1 MLGHGPTPL
10 GRRPWTPGRRRGR
23 GAAAGWSGDP
33 LSRQRPLGLPLARH
47 RQGDSLADK
56 PRSGRP
62 PKLGPDG
69 DAVLRA
75 HVEAH
80 PDATLPEHAARL
92 EAATGVRLSPSHLSR
107 VLARLEVPLKK
118 RPWSPPSATS

>member
-1 MLGHGPTPL
+1 MSILAWVVLGTIAGYL
-10 GRRPWTPGRRRGR
+10 AGAIVKGDEAVNCKVVGQDKGR
-23 GAAAGWSGDP
+23 
-33 LSRQRPLGLPLARH
+33 
-47 RQGDSLADK
+47 
-56 PRSGRP
+56 

-80 PDATLPEHAARL
+80 PYATLPEHAARL
-92 EAATGVRLSPSHLSR
+92 EVATGVHLSPSHLSR

-118 RPWSPPSATS
+118 RP